1 MALLG
6 ALEVVVCGAGLAG
19 ASCAQY
25 LRRRGHRVTLL
36 DPRPPL
42 SATSQHSTE
51 CYRDFFVDPKLVPF
65 MSRSVQLIEEMAPEV
80 HLTRRGYCFLS
91 ATKEGAQ
98 QLERFA
104 ETAAGYGAGEVRRHT
119 TLASYQRRK
128 LRGLSHILLYTAIS
142 VYY

>member
-1 MALLG
+1 MALAG

-19 ASCAQY
+19 ASCAQH

-36 DPRPPL
+36 DPRAPL

-51 CYRDFFVDPKLVPF
+51 CYRDFFLDPKLVAF
-65 MSRSVQLIEEMAPEV
+65 MSRSVRLIEEISKAELQ
-80 HLTRRGYCFLS
+80 LTRRGYCFLS

-104 ETAAGYGAGEVRRHT
+104 ETAAGYGAGEVRRHS
-119 TLASYQRRK
+119 TLATYQRRK
-128 LRGLSHILLYTAIS
+128 R
-142 VYY
+142 